1 MGDRPVPA
9 VRRFGIPFGVD
20 TVGRDVNLSAVD
32 LSPVPDDGTATD
44 AYANTVA
51 AAKQAERLGFER
63 FWVAEHHGMADT
75 LAGTTPEVLLGH
87 LAAETDAIRL
97 GSGAV
102 LLNHYS
108 PFKVA
113 EQFGALDALAPGRVD
128 AGLGRANGSP
138 AADRALGTERHVQNP
153 DEDHAEKIEAVAT
166 HLYDDYPDDH
176 PYSDLSV
183 PRSGEDPPA
192 PWVLGSSPS
201 SAEIA
206 AELGL
211 PYCFAAFIRP
221 QFAVHSF
228 ETYREQFQSTGLA
241 GGVDE
246 PEGIVAVNAICAETD
261 EAAARLRAVAEA
273 SYKRMERG
281 VVGTT
286 PSVEEAIDELG
297 GVPDP
302 TPATLDDDEWPR
314 AISGSPE
321 TLAGLLEQF
330 AERVGVDEV
339 MLQHVVAD
347 HADGLRSHEL
357 LADGVGLTA
366 R

>member
-1 MGDRPVPA
+1 
-9 VRRFGIPFGVD
+9 
-20 TVGRDVNLSAVD
+20 VNLSAVD
-32 LSPVPDDGTATD
+32 LSPVPGDGTATD

-138 AADRALGTERHVQNP
+138 AADRALGTERRVQNP
-153 DEDHAEKIEAVAT
+153 DEDHAGKIEAVAT
-166 HLYDDYPDDH
+166 HLSDDYPDDH
-176 PYSDLSV
+176 PYSDLGI
-183 PRSGEDPPA
+183 PRSGDAPPA

-201 SAEIA
+201 SAEVA
-206 AELGL
+206 AELGM

-221 QFAVHSF
+221 GFATHSF
-228 ETYREQFQSTGLA
+228 EAYRDQFQPSSLA

-246 PEGIVAVNAICAETD
+246 PEGIVAVNAVCAETD
-261 EAAARLRAVAEA
+261 EEAARLRAVAEA
-273 SYKRMERG
+273 SYRRMERG
-281 VVGTT
+281 VVGST

-302 TPATLDDDEWPR
+302 TPVTLDDDECPR

-321 TLAGLLEQF
+321 TLAGLLEQL
-330 AERVGVDEV
+330 AGRVGVDEV
-339 MLQHVVAD
+339 MIQHVVAD
-347 HADGLRSHEL
+347 SGDGLRSHEL
-357 LADGVGLTA
+357 LAEGVGLTP